1 MEADEESSKEEVLG
15 AFVKQFYAGTP
26 YLPGEIFLE
35 QDISEKEII
44 EEWLSKK
51 RGAKVHFKI
60 PVRGQKHKMV
70 EMAKENAQNVLRMD
84 REKIKREERRTIGAV
99 HEIEE
104 LLGMEG
110 LNRMEAFDISN
121 ISGFQTVA
129 SMVVFERGK
138 ARRRDY
144 SQVSFKNYRRSG

>member
-1 MEADEESSKEEVLG
+1 
-15 AFVKQFYAGTP
+15 
-26 YLPGEIFLE
+26 
-35 QDISEKEII
+35 
-44 EEWLSKK
+44 
-51 RGAKVHFKI
+51 
-60 PVRGQKHKMV
+60 MV

-138 ARRRDY
+138 QEEEIIA
-144 SQVSFKNYRRSG
+144 SFV

>member
-1 MEADEESSKEEVLG
+1 
-15 AFVKQFYAGTP
+15 
-26 YLPGEIFLE
+26 
-35 QDISEKEII
+35 
-44 EEWLSKK
+44 
-51 RGAKVHFKI
+51 
-60 PVRGQKHKMV
+60 MV

-121 ISGFQTVA
+121 ISGF
-129 SMVVFERGK
+129 
-138 ARRRDY
+138 
-144 SQVSFKNYRRSG
+144 